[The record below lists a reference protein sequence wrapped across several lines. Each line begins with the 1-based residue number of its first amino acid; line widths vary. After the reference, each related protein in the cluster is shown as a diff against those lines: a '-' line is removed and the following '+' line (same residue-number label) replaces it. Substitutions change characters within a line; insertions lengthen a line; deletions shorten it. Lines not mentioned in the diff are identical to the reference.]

1 MTFEQVF
8 IVVFL
13 MIYGSMFYTLGRQHS
28 VQMIDKLLEEK
39 IKCFVKCAESLSV
52 HIIQGCIVLKSVLI
66 RQVKRTL
73 RIEMQSRKRF
83 TNQKNQNCL

>member
-13 MIYGSMFYTLGRQHS
+13 MIYGSMFYVLGRQHS

-39 IKCFVKCAESLSV
+39 IKELTGVKTDE
-52 HIIQGCIVLKSVLI
+52 
-66 RQVKRTL
+66 
-73 RIEMQSRKRF
+73 E
-83 TNQKNQNCL
+83 

>member
-8 IVVFL
+8 IIVFL

-39 IKCFVKCAESLSV
+39 IKELTGVKTDE
-52 HIIQGCIVLKSVLI
+52 K
-66 RQVKRTL
+66 
-73 RIEMQSRKRF
+73 
-83 TNQKNQNCL
+83 